1 MRISVDDLVLDAL
14 DLGPP
19 DGEPVLL
26 LHGFPQTS
34 HCWRGVIPTLVAAG
48 LRVVAPDLRGYS
60 PDARPSGA
68 EAYRM
73 PHLVG
78 DATTVL
84 DALGGS
90 AHVVGHDWGAAVAWQ
105 LAARF
110 PERVRSLTAVSV
122 PHPLAFVA
130 ALRTDPDQRE
140 RSLYMRDF
148 AAAGY
153 EDRLLADGAAGL
165 RALFADAGGAVD
177 VAHVLSVVGD
187 PVVLRH
193 CLDFYAAA
201 SLEDMAGL
209 GAVTVPT
216 LHVWSDQDRA
226 LGSVGARGTA
236 DHVTG
241 PYRFEVLPGISHW
254 IPEQAPERLAQLVL
268 EQVRSVATLPSCP

>member
-1 MRISVDDLVLDAL
+1 MRISVDDTLVLDAI
-14 DLGPP
+14 DLGPR

-34 HCWRGVIPTLVAAG
+34 HCWRGVIPLLVEAG

-60 PDARPSGA
+60 PDARPTGA

-73 PHLVG
+73 PNLLG
-78 DATTVL
+78 DATAVL
-84 DALGGS
+84 DAVGGS
-90 AHVVGHDWGAAVAWQ
+90 AHVVGHDWGAAIAWQ
-105 LAARF
+105 LAARY

-148 AAAGY
+148 ASAGC
-153 EDRLLADGAAGL
+153 EDRLLERDAEGL
-165 RALFADAGGAVD
+165 RAFFTGAGEAVD
-177 VAHVLSVVGD
+177 IDHVLSVVGD

-193 CLDFYAAA
+193 CLDYYTA
-201 SLEDMAGL
+201 SSLADMEGL

-216 LHVWSDQDRA
+216 LHVWSDQDQA
-226 LGSVGARGTA
+226 LGAAGAYATA
-236 DHVTG
+236 DYVTG
-241 PYRFEVLPGISHW
+241 PYRFEALAGVTHW
-254 IPEQAPERLAQLVL
+254 VPEEAPERLAGLIL
-268 EQVRSVATLPSCP
+268 EQVRSVAALPS

>member
-1 MRISVDDLVLDAL
+1 MVGTTRAAWRVRVRFVRISVDDLVLDAI

-34 HCWRGVIPTLVAAG
+34 HCWRGVIPLLVAAG

-68 EAYRM
+68 AAYRM
-73 PHLVG
+73 PNLLG
-78 DATTVL
+78 DATAVL

-90 AHVVGHDWGAAVAWQ
+90 AHVVGHDWGAAIAWQ

-122 PHPLAFVA
+122 PHPLALSA
-130 ALRTDPDQRE
+130 ALRTDPDQRQ

-148 AAAGY
+148 ASAGC
-153 EDRLLADGAAGL
+153 EDRLLADSAAGL
-165 RALFADAGGAVD
+165 RAFFTGAGEAVD
-177 VAHVLSVVGD
+177 IAHVLSVVGD

-193 CLDFYAAA
+193 CLDYYAAA
-201 SLEDMAGL
+201 SLEIGRA
-209 GAVTVPT
+209 
-216 LHVWSDQDRA
+216 HV
-226 LGSVGARGTA
+226 
-236 DHVTG
+236 
-241 PYRFEVLPGISHW
+241 
-254 IPEQAPERLAQLVL
+254 
-268 EQVRSVATLPSCP
+268 